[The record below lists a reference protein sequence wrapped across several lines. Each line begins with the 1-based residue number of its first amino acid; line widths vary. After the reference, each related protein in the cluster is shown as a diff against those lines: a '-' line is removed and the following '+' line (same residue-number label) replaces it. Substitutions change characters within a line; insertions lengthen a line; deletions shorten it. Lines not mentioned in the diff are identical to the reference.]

1 MGGRSVRAAR
11 GRCPRGMRRRA
22 AGLRAHAQPDRAGRE
37 CVRRTSCSFSSRPG
51 ATAARATAA
60 RALPPSALAS
70 AEGSAGRDSGCEAKV
85 RRRIR
90 RPSGLRPARTAALN
104 KVLLSAPAQ
113 PALLAAFFVQRLSRR
128 LSCSLCLPVP
138 PSSSLPSPFPLT
150 VSRLSLPPLLLSVL
164 GPHSSPLCAVPTSLC
179 LSVAVCRLPA
189 AKRVAS
195 ELDRA
200 KRGGAVVRAH
210 VYGAMKP
217 FFGPLSASAPAF
229 VSFTSVARSPVRP
242 GRN

>member
-113 PALLAAFFVQRLSRR
+113 PALLAPFSCNGSLAVSPALSASPSPLPRSSPPLSLPSHCLSAFSPPLSFCLSLARILLLFAQFQRLSV
-128 LSCSLCLPVP
+128 SL
-138 PSSSLPSPFPLT
+138 SLPSA
-150 VSRLSLPPLLLSVL
+150 
-164 GPHSSPLCAVPTSLC
+164 SSETGG
-179 LSVAVCRLPA
+179 
-189 AKRVAS
+189 KR
-195 ELDRA
+195 
-200 KRGGAVVRAH
+200 
-210 VYGAMKP
+210 
-217 FFGPLSASAPAF
+217 
-229 VSFTSVARSPVRP
+229 ARQS
-242 GRN
+242 

>member
-70 AEGSAGRDSGCEAKV
+70 SPRVPPGATRAARQRYAGASGGHRDFDLRVQRRSTKCCSALPLSQRSWQPFSCNGSLAVSPALSASPSPLP
-85 RRRIR
+85 
-90 RPSGLRPARTAALN
+90 RPSP
-104 KVLLSAPAQ
+104 
-113 PALLAAFFVQRLSRR
+113 
-128 LSCSLCLPVP
+128 
-138 PSSSLPSPFPLT
+138 LPS
-150 VSRLSLPPLLLSVL
+150 LSLSLGFLSPPLLLSVL

-200 KRGGAVVRAH
+200 KRGALPCALM
-210 VYGAMKP
+210 YT
-217 FFGPLSASAPAF
+217 AP
-229 VSFTSVARSPVRP
+229 
-242 GRN
+242 